1 MPDRNPPTLVE
12 LKTMFHCEDEA
23 SEESTWSNV
32 MTSIYLWQD
41 YEIICCVAAWKVEK
55 IFSKNS
61 GFIILSPSPDVYGTY
76 SPDWSPVAHFSK
88 SNPSWAEQEKQESMR
103 KNSLMTVCFCR
114 ALKFSVILALL
125 VAYYLQ
131 RCTLQHQELCLP
143 MKENK
148 VLYDHW
154 CQPSSLQM
162 LPSQWELPQCL
173 FCYWDFHQHCPGVS
187 CFCLFQRPIYPKPVI
202 FFSDPS
208 CSPFPSRNILHK
220 NSRLSYAWILNMV
233 KSES

>member
-41 YEIICCVAAWKVEK
+41 YEIICCVAAWKVDK

-88 SNPSWAEQEKQESMR
+88 SNPSWVEQEKQESMR
-103 KNSLMTVCFCR
+103 KNSLMTVCCCR
-114 ALKFSVILALL
+114 ALKFSMILALEKTVFAKL
-125 VAYYLQ
+125 
-131 RCTLQHQELCLP
+131 LP
-143 MKENK
+143 LENK
-148 VLYDHW
+148 FRYKFWFCPPQFHLW
-154 CQPSSLQM
+154 ECMMIQN
-162 LPSQWELPQCL
+162 LPE
-173 FCYWDFHQHCPGVS
+173 
-187 CFCLFQRPIYPKPVI
+187 REN
-202 FFSDPS
+202 SDAAQ
-208 CSPFPSRNILHK
+208 FKFLK
-220 NSRLSYAWILNMV
+220 
-233 KSES
+233 

>member
-32 MTSIYLWQD
+32 MTWNYLWRN
-41 YEIICCVAAWKVEK
+41 YEIIFCVAAWKVDK

-88 SNPSWAEQEKQESMR
+88 SNPSWPEQEKQESMR
-103 KNSLMTVCFCR
+103 KYSLMTVCFCR
-114 ALKFSVILALL
+114 ALQFSVILALL

-131 RCTLQHQELCLP
+131 RYVTT
-143 MKENK
+143 
-148 VLYDHW
+148 
-154 CQPSSLQM
+154 SGA
-162 LPSQWELPQCL
+162 LPSYRRRTRFSTITDVNHRLCNCFRL
-173 FCYWDFHQHCPGVS
+173 NGNFHSV
-187 CFCLFQRPIYPKPVI
+187 CFANGTFTNTVLAYHAFV
-202 FFSDPS
+202 FFSGQCNQSLWSFLPIQVAVPS
-208 CSPFPSRNILHK
+208 
-220 NSRLSYAWILNMV
+220 
-233 KSES
+233 

>member
-32 MTSIYLWQD
+32 MTSNYLWRN
-41 YEIICCVAAWKVEK
+41 YEIICCVAAWKVDK

-103 KNSLMTVCFCR
+103 KYSLMTVCFCR
-114 ALKFSVILALL
+114 TRQFSVILALL

-131 RCTLQHQELCLP
+131 RYVTT
-143 MKENK
+143 
-148 VLYDHW
+148 
-154 CQPSSLQM
+154 SGA
-162 LPSQWELPQCL
+162 LPS
-173 FCYWDFHQHCPGVS
+173 YWRRTRFSTITDVNHRLCKCFRLNGNFHIVS
-187 CFCLFQRPIYPKPVI
+187 FANGTFTNTVMASHAFV
-202 FFSDPS
+202 FFSGQLIPS
-208 CSPFPSRNILHK
+208 LRSFLPIQVAVPS
-220 NSRLSYAWILNMV
+220 
-233 KSES
+233 